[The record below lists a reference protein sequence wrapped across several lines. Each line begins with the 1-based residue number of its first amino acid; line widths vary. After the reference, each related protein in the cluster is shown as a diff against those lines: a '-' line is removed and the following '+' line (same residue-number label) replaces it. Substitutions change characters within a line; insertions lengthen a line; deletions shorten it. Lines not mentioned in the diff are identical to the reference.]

1 MSKPAESIEVLLEIN
16 FDLSLLDATKV
27 FLLNTTLSV
36 YILNFFDLKI
46 TFFSKA
52 ISFSVRKFPSLAVTV
67 IFCSLLFIENLG
79 SEISDVF
86 LFIVIL
92 FLELSVLSIRFDK
105 KRNKIKIIKRKEKIR
120 NILLFNDNNKLNL
133 TTQS

>member
-16 FDLSLLDATKV
+16 FDLSRLDATKV

-36 YILNFFDLKI
+36 YILNLFDLKI

-52 ISFSVRKFPSLAVTV
+52 ISSSLKKFPSLAVTD
-67 IFCSLLFIENLG
+67 IFCCSLFIENLG
-79 SEISDVF
+79 SEISDV
-86 LFIVIL
+86 LFIVII
-92 FLELSVLSIRFDK
+92 FSELSALSINFNK
-105 KRNKIKIIKRKEKIR
+105 KRNNIKRIKRKEKIR
-120 NILLFNDNNKLNL
+120 NIFLLNDNKKFNL